1 MVWAAQNTPP
11 YFVVKAVPTLA
22 YANADVKRK
31 LSDSG
36 KTVTV

>member
-1 MVWAAQNTPP
+1 MVWFTGNTPP
-11 YFVVKAVPTLA
+11 YFVVKAILTLA
-22 YANADVKRK
+22 HADVKRK